1 MWLQNIWVTTLIICL
16 SFFGAHPTKAQ
27 LSLDVEVNETLS
39 NSQSINI
46 SSLVANNGRGPSL
59 FRMYL
64 KNNDS
69 DYANNL
75 YFRIIVESDK
85 IGRIIEVRQVSGQP
99 FSLNPGQ
106 QVFATNNNIGDGL
119 PGVEEIIQFDGTFSE
134 SGKEFVNDLQGST
147 SLPADQYQIR
157 IEIHRGSATGEL
169 LAAQNAEIGRNIVE
183 DTRDFYLLSPG
194 DVAGSQA
201 MVSSNFP
208 NFQWQGNTGTE
219 YRLLTVEGRGN
230 ESPQSLMDGAMSTSP
245 IQTNGSASSGS
256 LVDYEM
262 LDVVVN
268 QSGFQYPNAGVQS
281 LEPGKTYY
289 WRIVSQIQSTS
300 GLDGRESE
308 IWSFTLREG
317 QIISRA
323 QASGDMSQVLQQ
335 LLGNRFEQIVE
346 DDYSFQ
352 SIVIDGQSYRGAQ
365 AMEKLREL
373 GRQAQDGDISIVIEE
388 Q

>member
-69 DYANNL
+69 DYVNNL

-169 LAAQNAEIGRNIVE
+169 LAAQNAEMGRNIVE
-183 DTRDFYLLSPG
+183 DTRGFYLLSPG

-219 YRLLTVEGRGN
+219 YRLLVVEGRGN

-268 QSGFQYPNAGVQS
+268 QSGFQLPKSCGHS

-289 WRIVSQIQSTS
+289 
-300 GLDGRESE
+300 
-308 IWSFTLREG
+308 
-317 QIISRA
+317 
-323 QASGDMSQVLQQ
+323 
-335 LLGNRFEQIVE
+335 
-346 DDYSFQ
+346 
-352 SIVIDGQSYRGAQ
+352 
-365 AMEKLREL
+365 
-373 GRQAQDGDISIVIEE
+373 
-388 Q
+388 